1 MTCNPEIHL
10 LDDDPAIRESLQLLL
25 TMEGYA
31 VHSHASARTIL
42 ETIQDSDRGCIV
54 TDLHMPKISG
64 LDLLAALKERRV
76 SLPVI
81 VITGRSDRWLAAEA
95 MREGAFDFFE
105 KPPDIDSLLVSIRA
119 ALSGRGSELFVSTAP
134 DTGAPTYVGQELE
147 RGRSRNAG

>member
-54 TDLHMPKISG
+54 TDLHMPKVSG

-95 MREGAFDFFE
+95 MREGAFDFSKSRSTSTRYLFPFARRFQDAVVSSLS
-105 KPPDIDSLLVSIRA
+105 PPHRTRAPLLMS
-119 ALSGRGSELFVSTAP
+119 
-134 DTGAPTYVGQELE
+134 DK
-147 RGRSRNAG
+147 N